1 MDDYN
6 SWAYSTN
13 IPSATSPTT
22 NQRAKRNHM
31 MPQSLHLSNI
41 VVNIFRTGV
50 AIANKKGAMNK
61 RTNKSVYVGC

>member
-31 MPQSLHLSNI
+31 HLSNI
-41 VVNIFRTGV
+41 AVNIFRTGV
-50 AIANKKGAMNK
+50 AIANKKAQ
-61 RTNKSVYVGC
+61 